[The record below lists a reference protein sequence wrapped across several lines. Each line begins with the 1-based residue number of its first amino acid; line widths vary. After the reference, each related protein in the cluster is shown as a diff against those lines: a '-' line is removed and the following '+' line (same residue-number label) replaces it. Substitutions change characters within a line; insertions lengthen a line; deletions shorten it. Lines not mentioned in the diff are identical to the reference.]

1 MEANQCQQS
10 NSITDLI
17 FNSLQ
22 IIIISGNSVLYILL
36 GNDIMK
42 KSPDKYELFDLIRDN
57 SSRWPDFA
65 RELRISDDTRTS
77 LSHNISLT
85 DSNRLEE
92 VLRCWIGEEPE
103 GAPVTWEYIIKILV
117 NLKLKNVAR
126 IVQSHLKNTD
136 VIQKYETKP
145 VFSPFELS

>member
-77 LSHNISLT
+77 LSHDISLT
-85 DSNRLEE
+85 NSNRLEE

-103 GAPVTWEYIIKILV
+103 EAPVTWEYIIKTLV
-117 NLKLKNVAR
+117 NLKLKNVAK

-145 VFSPFELS
+145 VFRPFELF

>member
-1 MEANQCQQS
+1 M
-10 NSITDLI
+10 
-17 FNSLQ
+17 
-22 IIIISGNSVLYILL
+22 ISDNNVLCILL

-65 RELRISDDTRTS
+65 RELRISNDTRSS
-77 LSHNISLT
+77 LSRDISLT
-85 DSNRLEE
+85 NPDRLEE
-92 VLRCWIGEEPE
+92 VLRCWLEEEPE
-103 GAPVTWEYIIKILV
+103 EAPVTWEYIIKVLV

-126 IVQSHLKNTD
+126 IVQSHLKTTD

-145 VFSPFELS
+145 VFSPFEP